1 MSQKQ
6 KGIQT
11 YGLWILDIACIV
23 LTYQIATYI
32 RYAGRSNEW
41 GNKNLHYMIL
51 VIFILFSTLYS
62 FVRDWND
69 DFTKRGYLDEFIA
82 ITQYSATM
90 FLVSITFVFFLQWAY
105 ILSRTVIL
113 NFAWMNF
120 VLTYLVHTIYKR
132 YLYRIY
138 KNASFASQV
147 VVVAQKDLMEETIRK
162 LLEESK
168 ENNFK
173 LVGAAYADVKNLDDQ
188 HADKE
193 ICNVPVF
200 AGYKHLTEK
209 MVTLAFD
216 EVIINAPDLPKE
228 YISPMIHGFK
238 EMGVACH
245 YCLDIP
251 EFGVASKAGSFG
263 DYNVISFVGPEYSYK
278 KMLIKRMIDIV
289 GALVGLF
296 FTAIIT
302 VFLAPAIFLED
313 RGPIFFSQVRV
324 GKNGRRFKIYKFRS
338 MYRDAEER
346 LKDLQSQNEMNG
358 LMFKMENDP
367 RVTKVGKFIRKTSL
381 DEFPQFWN
389 ILKGDMSLVGT
400 RPPTEKEFEQ
410 YNEHYRRRIS
420 MTPGL
425 TGMWQVSGRSDIED
439 FDEVVKLDLDLID
452 NWSLR
457 RDIKILFMT
466 VGAVFASKGAK

>member
-1 MSQKQ
+1 MNQKQ

-23 LTYQIATYI
+23 ITYQIATLI
-32 RYAGRSNEW
+32 RFANNNDW
-41 GNKNLHYMIL
+41 GNRNLHYMVL
-51 VIFILFSTLYS
+51 VIFLLFSTLYS
-62 FVRDWND
+62 FFRDWNSN
-69 DFTKRGYLDEFIA
+69 FMKRGYLEEFFA
-82 ITQYSATM
+82 IFQYSVVM

-120 VLTYLVHTIYKR
+120 LLTYVAHIVYKK
-132 YLYRIY
+132 YLYRM
-138 KNASFASQV
+138 FANNLYTSQV
-147 VVVAQKDLMEETIRK
+147 VVIAEKDNMESTIAK
-162 LLEESK
+162 LLDETKDKSYSI
-168 ENNFK
+168 
-173 LVGAAYADVKNLDDQ
+173 VGAAYADVEEVDDNSQ
-188 HADKE
+188 TEE
-193 ICNVPVF
+193 ICGVPVF
-200 AGYKHLTEK
+200 AGYKNLTEK
-209 MVTLAFD
+209 LVTIPFD
-216 EVIINAPDLPKE
+216 EVIINAPNLKRE

-238 EMGVACH
+238 EMGVSCH

-251 EFGVASKAGSFG
+251 EFGENSKAGTFG
-263 DYNVISFVGPEYSYK
+263 GMNVISYIGPDYSYK
-278 KMLIKRMIDIV
+278 KMFVKRTMDIV
-289 GALVGLF
+289 GSLIGLF

-302 VFLAPAIFLED
+302 VFLAPAIYLED

-338 MYRDAEER
+338 MYTDAEER
-346 LKDLQSQNEMNG
+346 LKDLQSQNEMSG

-381 DEFPQFWN
+381 DEFPQFLN

-439 FDEVVKLDLDLID
+439 FDEVVRLDLDLID
-452 NWSLR
+452 NWSLK